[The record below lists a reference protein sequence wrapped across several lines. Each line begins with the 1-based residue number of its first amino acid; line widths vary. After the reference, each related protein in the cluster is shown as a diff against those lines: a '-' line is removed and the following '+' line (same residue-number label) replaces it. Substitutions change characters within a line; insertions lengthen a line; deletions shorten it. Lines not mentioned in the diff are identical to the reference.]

1 MKDRDYERERENAS
15 GKNLRGASRVQLTLS
30 AREGLPKAFQVMAAG
45 EDASEK

>member
-1 MKDRDYERERENAS
+1 MSSAKMPSARE
-15 GKNLRGASRVQLTLS
+15 RVQLTLS